1 MLRGWCSGDLNS
13 GGEITMNESNVT
25 ARLFEVIKQ
34 MSEDE
39 QLALLKELE
48 RRLLKW
54 TRERKRE
61 PFFMVVNYSVED
73 RFYTSHI
80 LDISAGGVFIETR
93 IPFTAGQEVSLTF
106 PLPDYQKH
114 IKIIGKIVRVTQQGI
129 GVKFKTVNQDQEA
142 MIKPLLGRLSRTR
155 S

>member
-1 MLRGWCSGDLNS
+1 MLRGWCSGVLNS

-25 ARLFEVIKQ
+25 ARLFEVINQ

-54 TRERKRE
+54 TRKRKRE

-73 RFYTSHI
+73 RSYTSHI
-80 LDISAGGVFIETR
+80 LDISAGGIFIETR

>member
-1 MLRGWCSGDLNS
+1 
-13 GGEITMNESNVT
+13 MNESGVT

-39 QLALLKELE
+39 QLTLLKDLQ
-48 RRLLKW
+48 RRLFKW
-54 TRERKRE
+54 RRKRRRE

-73 RFYTSHI
+73 RCYTSHI

-93 IPFTAGQEVSLTF
+93 IPFTPGQEVSLTF

-114 IKIIGKIVRVTQQGI
+114 IKIIGEIVRVTQQGI
-129 GVKFKTVNQDQEA
+129 GVKFKTVNQDQEV
-142 MIKPLLGRLSRTR
+142 MIESLLKRLTR
-155 S
+155 ARSELGT

>member
-1 MLRGWCSGDLNS
+1 
-13 GGEITMNESNVT
+13 
-25 ARLFEVIKQ
+25 

-39 QLALLKELE
+39 QLTLLRELE

-54 TRERKRE
+54 RRKRVRE

-80 LDISAGGVFIETR
+80 LNISAGGVFIETR
-93 IPFTAGQEVSLTF
+93 IAFTAGQEISLTF

-114 IKIIGKIVRVTQQGI
+114 IKIIGKIVRLTQQGI
-129 GVKFKTVNQDQEA
+129 GVKFKMVNQGQEA
-142 MIKPLLGRLSRTR
+142 MIKSLLEWLSSTR
-155 S
+155 RGTSNLRASDL

>member
-1 MLRGWCSGDLNS
+1 
-13 GGEITMNESNVT
+13 
-25 ARLFEVIKQ
+25 

-54 TRERKRE
+54 TRKRKRE

-73 RFYTSHI
+73 RLYTSHI

>member
-1 MLRGWCSGDLNS
+1 
-13 GGEITMNESNVT
+13 MNESSVT
-25 ARLFEVIKQ
+25 ARLFEVIKR

-39 QLALLKELE
+39 QLTLLKELE
-48 RRLLKW
+48 RKLLKW
-54 TRERKRE
+54 KRKRKRE
-61 PFFMVVNYSVED
+61 TFFMVVNYSVEG

-93 IPFTAGQEVSLTF
+93 IPFTPGQDVSLTF

-114 IKIIGKIVRVTQQGI
+114 IKIIGEIVRVTQQGI
-129 GVKFKTVNQDQEA
+129 GVKFKTVNRDQEG
-142 MIKPLLGRLSRTR
+142 MIESLLRGLTGTRTLEDK

>member
-1 MLRGWCSGDLNS
+1 
-13 GGEITMNESNVT
+13 MNESNVT
-25 ARLFEVIKQ
+25 ARLFEVINQ

-54 TRERKRE
+54 TRKRKRE

-73 RFYTSHI
+73 RSYTSHI
-80 LDISAGGVFIETR
+80 LDISAGGIFIETR

>member
-1 MLRGWCSGDLNS
+1 
-13 GGEITMNESNVT
+13 MNKFSVT
-25 ARLFEVIKQ
+25 DRLFEVIKE

-54 TRERKRE
+54 GRKRERK

-73 RFYTSHI
+73 RSYTSRI
-80 LDISAGGVFIETR
+80 RNISARGVFIETR
-93 IPFTAGQEVSLTF
+93 IAFTAGQEVSLTF

-114 IKIIGKIVRVTQQGI
+114 IKIIGEIARVTTQGI
-129 GVKFKTVNQDQEA
+129 GVKFKTVGQDQEV
-142 MIKPLLGRLSRTR
+142 MIKSLFQRLSSMRLR
-155 S
+155 VRAPKIQDEER

>member
-1 MLRGWCSGDLNS
+1 
-13 GGEITMNESNVT
+13 MNESSVT
-25 ARLFEVIKQ
+25 ARLFEVINQ

-54 TRERKRE
+54 TRKRKRK